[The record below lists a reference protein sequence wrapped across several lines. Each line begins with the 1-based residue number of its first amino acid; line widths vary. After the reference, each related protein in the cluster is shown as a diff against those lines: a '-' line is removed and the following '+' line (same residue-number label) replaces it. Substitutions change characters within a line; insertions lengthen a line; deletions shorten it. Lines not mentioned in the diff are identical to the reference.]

1 MQALTRCILA
11 LWLALSLFG
20 VRADELP
27 SPPFLGDMIA
37 PSQIGAM
44 VLSPDGKLVAVLGRT
59 SGEVGVFLIDTTTF
73 KPRRLILPVASRSR
87 YSWRWPIRVSWVN
100 NDALAVDYISE
111 ESEAVD
117 LSGKKLAVL
126 GERFIRRMIEKGAA
140 SDFVLAYRDL
150 RDHDIDLV
158 NARTGE
164 RRPYRISLP
173 GEAMTWAFDAAG
185 QLRAVTMRDTSFWS
199 EHTKISNWYRADETS
214 PWQLLQEV
222 PITGDF
228 WLPMRVLPE
237 PNSLAVWSRHGRDTF
252 ALFRYDVASRQHVS
266 LMAGHPTDDLVD
278 ASGLDNE
285 VFTSVL
291 TNGIK
296 PERYW
301 FDANWA
307 RVQASVDAELPNR
320 INTLSGDPA
329 GRVLISSYGDVDPG
343 RWFLLDTVTMRM
355 RELGAA
361 QSRIDPKR
369 MRPMETIRYTARDGL
384 VVNAYLTRP
393 ARPAD
398 QPAPMV
404 VLIHG
409 GPNVRDRWEWNEE
422 VQVLASYGY
431 VVFQP
436 QFRGS
441 SGFGRRFQEAGYLQW
456 GLAMQDDVTDGVN
469 ELIARKIADPA
480 RICIYGASYGGYAAL
495 WGVIKTPTLY
505 QCGVSLAGV
514 SDLEAM
520 LSGSIL
526 DDSTAL
532 SREIWRARIGDL
544 SKQRAQFAEVS
555 PLKNAARVQV
565 PLLIAH
571 GEQDTRVLISQSKKM
586 VAALEAAGKSVEWM
600 PFPNEGHGL
609 AWAEDRERFYAAL
622 LSFLQRNIG
631 DHDAVAPD
639 AAPAAPA
646 H

>member
-1 MQALTRCILA
+1 
-11 LWLALSLFG
+11 
-20 VRADELP
+20 
-27 SPPFLGDMIA
+27 
-37 PSQIGAM
+37 
-44 VLSPDGKLVAVLGRT
+44 
-59 SGEVGVFLIDTTTF
+59 
-73 KPRRLILPVASRSR
+73 
-87 YSWRWPIRVSWVN
+87 
-100 NDALAVDYISE
+100 
-111 ESEAVD
+111 
-117 LSGKKLAVL
+117 
-126 GERFIRRMIEKGAA
+126 
-140 SDFVLAYRDL
+140 
-150 RDHDIDLV
+150 
-158 NARTGE
+158 
-164 RRPYRISLP
+164 
-173 GEAMTWAFDAAG
+173 
-185 QLRAVTMRDTSFWS
+185 
-199 EHTKISNWYRADETS
+199 
-214 PWQLLQEV
+214 
-222 PITGDF
+222 
-228 WLPMRVLPE
+228 
-237 PNSLAVWSRHGRDTF
+237 
-252 ALFRYDVASRQHVS
+252 
-266 LMAGHPTDDLVD
+266 
-278 ASGLDNE
+278 
-285 VFTSVL
+285 
-291 TNGIK
+291 
-296 PERYW
+296 
-301 FDANWA
+301 
-307 RVQASVDAELPNR
+307 
-320 INTLSGDPA
+320 
-329 GRVLISSYGDVDPG
+329 
-343 RWFLLDTVTMRM
+343 
-355 RELGAA
+355 
-361 QSRIDPKR
+361 
-369 MRPMETIRYTARDGL
+369 
-384 VVNAYLTRP
+384 
-393 ARPAD
+393 
-398 QPAPMV
+398 MV